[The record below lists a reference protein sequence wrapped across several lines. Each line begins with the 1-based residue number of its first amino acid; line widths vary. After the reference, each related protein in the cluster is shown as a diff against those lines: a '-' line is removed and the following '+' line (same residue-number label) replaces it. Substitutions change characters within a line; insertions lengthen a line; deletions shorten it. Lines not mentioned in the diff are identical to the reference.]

1 MVTEE
6 PDRPPSVEAIR
17 QLGANLASAIRR
29 DANAIMRNAI
39 MRDVKRWWAII
50 EAERQEREEAWGA
63 AEVEYQRSEM
73 RRKRHLRAMPSGDD
87 DPDEAS

>member
-1 MVTEE
+1 MSEKRYWF
-6 PDRPPSVEAIR
+6 DRFLYVDRLEAWSER
-17 QLGANLASAIRR
+17 LKAR
-29 DANAIMRNAI
+29 
-39 MRDVKRWWAII
+39 I
-50 EAERQEREEAWGA
+50 EAARIEREKAWEA

>member
-29 DANAIMRNAI
+29 D
-39 MRDVKRWWAII
+39 VKRWCAII
-50 EAERQEREEAWGA
+50 EAARQEREEAWEA

-73 RRKRHLRAMPSGDD
+73 RSKRHLRAMPSGDD
-87 DPDEAS
+87 DPDEES

>member
-29 DANAIMRNAI
+29 DANAIMR
-39 MRDVKRWWAII
+39 DVKRWWAII
-50 EAERQEREEAWGA
+50 EAARQEREEAWEA